1 MSKII
6 RIETTFPDRKSA
18 LAAAKALVTKNL
30 AACAQ
35 VGSRITSTYKWHA
48 KTEVSAEY
56 PLYIK
61 TSKKSLKNLK
71 AEFRK
76 LHPYECPEWI
86 QFECEASAEYAAWVE
101 KSTQANA
108 NKH

>member
-1 MSKII
+1 MPKII

-18 LAAAKALVTKNL
+18 LTAAKALVEKNL

-35 VGSRITSTYKWHA
+35 VGNRITSTYKWHA
-48 KTEVSAEY
+48 KTEISAEY

-86 QFECEASAEYAAWVE
+86 QNECEASAEYAAWVAE
-101 KSTQANA
+101 NTRNGSRG
-108 NKH
+108 H